1 MTPAGRLGAVIREP
15 EVLERSQ
22 VVDPGLLIESATEE
36 VHAARRR
43 HRREVVE
50 RTRLRRL
57 VERVDSA
64 IELCEETH
72 LQGIKEVPPDVA
84 ERAHKVFV
92 FARGAVRKTG
102 DVDAMSTVGDALAR
116 RQVKITEVMDILWT
130 IQEVVFD
137 LMLPWRTQLPEDV
150 EPEGDEASLG
160 GFLERVPPPPLDGTE
175 PARYGVGLR
184 SSLGHALKCAPSLRC
199 SPPCLALASV
209 PSTSALR
216 RRAVDL

>member
-1 MTPAGRLGAVIREP
+1 MSMTAAGRLNDVIREP
-15 EVLERSQ
+15 VVLERSQ
-22 VVDPGLLIESATEE
+22 VVDPGLLIGSATEE

-102 DVDAMSTVGDALAR
+102 DVDAMSTVEASLAR

-150 EPEGDEASLG
+150 EPEGDEASLV
-160 GFLERVPPPPLDGTE
+160 GFWREFRLHP
-175 PARYGVGLR
+175 
-184 SSLGHALKCAPSLRC
+184 
-199 SPPCLALASV
+199 
-209 PSTSALR
+209 
-216 RRAVDL
+216 

>member
-1 MTPAGRLGAVIREP
+1 MSMTAAGTLRIVIREP
-15 EVLERSQ
+15 EVLERNQ
-22 VVDPGLLIESATEE
+22 VVDPGLLIGSATEE

-43 HRREVVE
+43 HRHEVVE

-84 ERAHKVFV
+84 ERARKVFV

-102 DVDAMSTVGDALAR
+102 DIDAMATVEASLAR

-150 EPEGDEASLG
+150 EPEGDEASLV
-160 GFLERVPPPPLDGTE
+160 GFWREFRLHP
-175 PARYGVGLR
+175 
-184 SSLGHALKCAPSLRC
+184 
-199 SPPCLALASV
+199 
-209 PSTSALR
+209 
-216 RRAVDL
+216 